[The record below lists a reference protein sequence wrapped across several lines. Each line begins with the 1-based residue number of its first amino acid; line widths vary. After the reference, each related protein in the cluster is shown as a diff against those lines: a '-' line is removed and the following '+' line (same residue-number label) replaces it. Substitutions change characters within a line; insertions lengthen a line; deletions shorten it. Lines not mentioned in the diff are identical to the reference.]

1 MTRNRRRG
9 GPTTRRKGVT
19 PTRAVTTASRPWG
32 LIAASVAVA
41 AFAVATIG
49 YAVVQVNRAEAGK
62 VTALEQ
68 VPGVRT
74 FEEPA
79 DAGHV
84 PTKVEYPQNPPV
96 SGQMD
101 SDWADCTG
109 TVYDVDIRN
118 ENAVHSLEHGAVW
131 ITYDPE
137 RVDEDGVAALRDL
150 VDGTGGLMLSPRQ
163 GLDSPIS
170 VQAWRTQ
177 LTAESATDERIA
189 QFADFMAFNPEN
201 APEPGAMCQNP
212 AFISAPRV
220 ADEV

>member
-1 MTRNRRRG
+1 MTRNSRRG

-41 AFAVATIG
+41 AFAVAVIG
-49 YAVVQVNRAEAGK
+49 YAVVQVNRAEAGR

-68 VPGVRT
+68 IPGVRT
-74 FEEPA
+74 YDEPA

-101 SDWADCTG
+101 GELADCTG

-131 ITYDPE
+131 ITYDPQ
-137 RVDEDGVAALRDL
+137 RVDEDGVATLRDL
-150 VDGTGGLMLSPRQ
+150 VDGRVGLMLSPRP
-163 GLDSPIS
+163 GLDASIS

-177 LTAESATDERIA
+177 LTAGSATDERIA
-189 QFADFMAFNPEN
+189 QFTDFMLKNPR

-212 AFISAPRV
+212 AFVNAPRL
-220 ADEV
+220 ADEL